1 MGCRMTDAL
10 KEVISTHGLV
20 LHENLFMKIRS
31 LICIII
37 SLSAYLKFKDPK
49 AQSFVTQH
57 C

>member
-1 MGCRMTDAL
+1 MTDAL